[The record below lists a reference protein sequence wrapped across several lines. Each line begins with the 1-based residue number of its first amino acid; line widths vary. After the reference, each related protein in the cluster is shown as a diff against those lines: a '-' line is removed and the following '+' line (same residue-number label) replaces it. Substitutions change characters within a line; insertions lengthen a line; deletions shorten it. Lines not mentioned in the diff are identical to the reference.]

1 MPGGLEWIV
10 IGLVA
15 LLLFGKRLPGV
26 ARSLGQ
32 ALHEFK
38 AGINGKVDAD
48 AQKDDAPT
56 YQQPPVQTPVQTPP
70 DQLQSANTVNTSN
83 TAADATSAGGQ
94 DGPDSK

>member
-1 MPGGLEWIV
+1 MPEALPLAFISMPGGIEWIV

-38 AGINGKVDAD
+38 SGLAGKEEEGGEGTKPKDAETKP
-48 AQKDDAPT
+48 KDGEK
-56 YQQPPVQTPVQTPP
+56 
-70 DQLQSANTVNTSN
+70 S
-83 TAADATSAGGQ
+83 
-94 DGPDSK
+94 